1 MKKNMLLILG
11 VVLIG
16 FSSNAQKTMIDNSV
30 VQHLDLD
37 RYLGTWYEIARFD
50 HSFERGKGE

>member
-1 MKKNMLLILG
+1 MKKSILLILG

-16 FSSNAQKTMIDNSV
+16 FSSNAQKAMIDNSV